1 MKNLTL
7 LSVTVLSVTSALVFG
22 KIQAASALIWNWS
35 YSAPGIEASGNLTT
49 NDTPDDL
56 GFYLITGITGTR
68 NDETIIGLQ
77 PTGTS
82 IPGNEPFVLDNIISL
97 NPDEQ
102 LTSSGFGYFTS
113 EGNFVNMFFA
123 DFLQPPGYFEIFSA
137 PPFIPGFENFG
148 PEDSELPVS
157 FSASFSAAPI
167 TVPEPTSILSFLAL
181 GTLGAVSTVKR
192 KLKPSKSTANPS

>member
-7 LSVTVLSVTSALVFG
+7 LSATVLTATSALIFG

-82 IPGNEPFVLDNIISL
+82 VPGNEPFELDNLISL
-97 NPDEQ
+97 NPEQ
-102 LTSSGFGYFTS
+102 LTSDGFGYFTS

-137 PPFIPGFENFG
+137 PPFIPGFENLG

-157 FSASFSAAPI
+157 FSAAPI
-167 TVPEPTSILSFLAL
+167 VVPEPTSTLSFLAL
-181 GTLGAVSTVKR
+181 GTLGAVSTFKR
-192 KLKPSKSTANPS
+192 KLKPSKSKVNPS

>member
-7 LSVTVLSVTSALVFG
+7 LSATVLTAASALVFG
-22 KIQAASALIWNWS
+22 KIQAASALIWNWN

-49 NDTPDDL
+49 NDTPDDF
-56 GFYLITGITGTR
+56 GFYLITEITGTR
-68 NDETIIGLQ
+68 NNETIIGLQ

-82 IPGNEPFVLDNIISL
+82 IPGNEPFILDNIISL

-102 LTSSGFGYFTS
+102 LTSSGFGYSTS

-137 PPFIPGFENFG
+137 APFVTGFENFG

-157 FSASFSAAPI
+157 FSATPI
-167 TVPEPTSILSFLAL
+167 VVPEATSTLSLLAL
-181 GTLGAVSTVKR
+181 GTLGAVSTLKR

>member
-7 LSVTVLSVTSALVFG
+7 LSVTVLSVTSALLFG
-22 KIQAASALIWNWS
+22 KIEAASALIWNWS
-35 YSAPGIEASGNLTT
+35 YSGPGIEASGNLTT

-68 NDETIIGLQ
+68 NDETIIGLE

-82 IPGNEPFVLDNIISL
+82 VPGNEPFVLDNIISL

-102 LTSSGFGYFTS
+102 LTSSGFGYSTS

-137 PPFIPGFENFG
+137 APFIPGFENFG

-157 FSASFSAAPI
+157 FSAAPI
-167 TVPEPTSILSFLAL
+167 TVPEPTSTLSFLAI

-192 KLKPSKSTANPS
+192 KLKPSKSTTNPS

>member
-7 LSVTVLSVTSALVFG
+7 LSATVLTVTSALVFG
-22 KIQAASALIWNWS
+22 KIEAASALTWNWS

-68 NDETIIGLQ
+68 NDETIIGLE
-77 PTGTS
+77 PTGS
-82 IPGNEPFVLDNIISL
+82 SVPGNEPFVLDNRISL

-102 LTSSGFGYFTS
+102 LTSSGFGYSTS

-157 FSASFSAAPI
+157 FSAAPI
-167 TVPEPTSILSFLAL
+167 LNQPP
-181 GTLGAVSTVKR
+181 
-192 KLKPSKSTANPS
+192 P